1 MPYAILRVAKLKT
14 KGQASAATGHN
25 YRQHPVP
32 NVDQGAPH
40 PNREYVNTAQLDYW
54 TLAEQRIQEAG
65 VKRIRSDSVKAM
77 EVIMTGSPEGFI
89 RGQDGRAVDYSKSQW
104 AADNLRFLKE
114 QFGAKN
120 VVSFTLHQDETTPHV
135 HAVVIPITPD
145 GRLSADQLFNP
156 KSLRQLQTDYAQAMG
171 PHGMERG
178 VEHSQAK
185 HKPMSRMYGVQV
197 QAAGQVAQLAMPS
210 VPTAIELNEPPRLI
224 GRDEWRREEE
234 VRINAEVARQVAEAN
249 SRLEKVA
256 SVAQVNTSA
265 KQEADI
271 LRKQLHTSEEA
282 KQGISAQLKEAST
295 KLETATGRLE
305 MIAVQV
311 AQQDVPAIQELAK
324 YGATVRERSRQ
335 ELEQGMVEVLKG
347 RIKDAGDF
355 IGQMEKQGFQYEK
368 ASDGRAFFTDP
379 LTTAKFQMK
388 EIQPNG
394 EPIRPQLEAAIER
407 TTQQDQ
413 ARSQEQSRSRGMGMG
428 GR

>member
-32 NVDQGAPH
+32 NVDVEAPH

-77 EVIMTGSPEGFI
+77 EVIMTGSPEAFI
-89 RGQDGRAVDYSKSQW
+89 RRPDGRAADYSKSQW

-114 QFGAKN
+114 QFGEKN

-135 HAVVIPITPD
+135 HAVVVPITQD

-171 PHGMERG
+171 PHGMQRG

-185 HKPMSRMYGVQV
+185 HQPMSRMYGVQV
-197 QAAGQVAQLAMPS
+197 QAAGQVAQLATPS
-210 VPTAIELNEPPRLI
+210 VPASIALSEPPRLV
-224 GRDEWRREEE
+224 GREEWKREEE
-234 VRINAEVARQVAEAN
+234 ARINAEVARQVAEGN

-265 KQEADI
+265 KQEADV
-271 LRKQLHTSEEA
+271 LRKQLHTSEQA
-282 KQGISAQLKEAST
+282 KQGLSDQLKETST
-295 KLETATGRLE
+295 KLEAATTRLDVV
-305 MIAVQV
+305 AVQV
-311 AQQDVPAIQELAK
+311 AQQDVPAVDELAR

-335 ELEQGMVEVLKG
+335 DLEQTLAGLLKG
-347 RIKDAGDF
+347 PVKDGAEF
-355 IGQMEKQGFQYEK
+355 MEKVRTQGFEF
-368 ASDGRAFFTDP
+368 APSVEGRPSTFTDP
-379 LTTAKFQMK
+379 LTTAKFTSGEVK
-388 EIQPNG
+388 PNG
-394 EPIRPQLEAAIER
+394 EALRPQLEAAIER
-407 TTQQDQ
+407 TAQQAQ
-413 ARSQEQSRSRGMGMG
+413 ARSQARDRSQDKGVSM
-428 GR
+428 